1 MRPVFVDSGAWF
13 AAISVGD
20 ERHVRA
26 TELLSAH
33 AGALATTDDVLIESW
48 LLTRNRTHRR
58 IADELVD
65 RIVNGG
71 LAEILTTSMQDIAAA
86 LRIGSEFSDQDFSF
100 VDRTSWVVME
110 RHGIDEA
117 ITFDA
122 DFAIYRYGPDRR
134 RAFTIHR

>member
-1 MRPVFVDSGAWF
+1 MGPIFVDSGAWF
-13 AAISVGD
+13 AAISLGD
-20 ERHVRA
+20 ERHDRA

-33 AGALATTDDVLIESW
+33 SGRLATTDDVLVESW

-65 RIVNGG
+65 RVVNDG
-71 LAEILTTSMQDIAAA
+71 LAEILTTSKQDVAAA
-86 LRIGSEFSDQDFSF
+86 LRIGREFSDQDFSL

-117 ITFDA
+117 IAFDA